1 MLQERNAS
9 SRAKHNIVYCD
20 RAAADGQTFQRQA
33 QERNGVFIKLS
44 IGLGCA
50 LISQL
55 VDSIRF
61 PLPNFLNF

>member
-1 MLQERNAS
+1 MLQERNAR
-9 SRAKHNIVYCD
+9 SRAKHNIVYYG

-61 PLPNFLNF
+61 PLPNFLDF